1 MRPVKLIQ
9 LLLSLLIMVTML
21 SNTAQAALKAV
32 GPNDPVT
39 TLPTYYLDN
48 NNLALMPCNDQDTPY
63 CILGPPFD
71 ALTVPQ
77 VPITTTGPITDANF
91 PGEGFYYS
99 AVSATLPI
107 EGGGGKKDALLIY
120 VLEFAFL
127 GGDLRIPP

>member
-21 SNTAQAALKAV
+21 TSTAQAALKAV

-48 NNLALMPCNDQDTPY
+48 KNLALMPCNDQDTPY

-71 ALTVPQ
+71 ALSVPQ
-77 VPITTTGPITDANF
+77 IPITTTPSDNRRQL
-91 PGEGFYYS
+91 PG
-99 AVSATLPI
+99 
-107 EGGGGKKDALLIY
+107 
-120 VLEFAFL
+120 
-127 GGDLRIPP
+127 